1 MKTFTSLDGVKIHV
15 GENAKD
21 NDRLTESSYPREW
34 WMHVSG
40 HPGSHVV
47 IACEEDVLPR
57 ETKRDAA
64 VLAVRHS
71 KAPPSK
77 MVKVDLCRVED
88 LGMGRASGQVYL
100 DGETTQLTIF
110 MGKERERIERLVGTP
125 RRV

>member
-1 MKTFTSLDGVKIHV
+1 MKTFTSHDGIKIHV

-21 NDRLTESSYPREW
+21 NDRLTESSYPGEW

-47 IACEEDVLPR
+47 IAHEGDVLPR

-64 VLAVRHS
+64 VLAVHHS

-77 MVKVDLCRVED
+77 MIKVDVSRVSD
-88 LGMGRASGQVYL
+88 VIMGKAAGQVYL
-100 DGETTQLTIF
+100 NGETTQLTIF
-110 MGKERERIERLVGTP
+110 INKENDRLRRLLSP
-125 RRV
+125 RT

>member
-1 MKTFTSLDGVKIHV
+1 MKTFISLDGLKIFV

-47 IACEEDVLPR
+47 ISYEGDVIPK
-57 ETKRDAA
+57 ETKTDAA
-64 VLAVRHS
+64 VLAVHHS

-77 MVKVDLCRVED
+77 MIKVDLCRVSD
-88 LGMGRASGQVYL
+88 LNMGRASGQVYL
-100 DGETTQLTIF
+100 KGETMQLTIF
-110 MGKERERIERLVGTP
+110 MNRENQRLRRLLTP
-125 RRV
+125 SS

>member
-1 MKTFTSLDGVKIHV
+1 MKTFTSVDGVKIYV

-21 NDRLTESSYPREW
+21 NDRLTESSYPKEW

-47 IACEEDVLPR
+47 IACDEDVVPR

-64 VLAVRHS
+64 VLAVHHS

-77 MVKVDLCRVED
+77 MIKVDLCRVED

-100 DGETTQLTIF
+100 DGEITQLTIF
-110 MGKERERIERLVGTP
+110 MGKEKGRIERIFSTL
-125 RRV
+125 RRA

>member
-1 MKTFTSLDGVKIHV
+1 MKTFTSVDGVKIHV

-21 NDRLTESSYPREW
+21 NDRLTESSYPKEW

-47 IACEEDVLPR
+47 IACEEDVVPR

-64 VLAVRHS
+64 VLAVHHS

-77 MVKVDLCRVED
+77 MTKVDLSRVED

-110 MGKERERIERLVGTP
+110 MGREGGRLK
-125 RRV
+125 RLLKS

>member
-1 MKTFTSLDGVKIHV
+1 MKTFTSMDGVNIHV

-21 NDRLTESSYPREW
+21 NDRLTESSYGREW
-34 WMHVSG
+34 WMHVAG

-47 IACEEDVLPR
+47 IACEDDVVPR

-71 KAPPSK
+71 RAPPSK
-77 MVKVDLCRVED
+77 MVKVTMCRVED

-100 DGETTQLTIF
+100 DGETTELTIF
-110 MGKERERIERLVGTP
+110 MAREGGRLERLLKT
-125 RRV
+125 

>member
-1 MKTFTSLDGVKIHV
+1 MKTFTSVDGVKIHV

-21 NDRLTESSYPREW
+21 NDALTESAYSKEW

-47 IACEEDVLPR
+47 IALEDDVVPR

-64 VLAVRHS
+64 VLAVHHS
-71 KAPPSK
+71 KAPTAK
-77 MVKVDLCRVED
+77 MNKVDLCRVSD

-110 MGKERERIERLVGTP
+110 MGKEGERLRRLLTP
-125 RRV
+125 SS

>member
-1 MKTFTSLDGVKIHV
+1 MKTFISLDGLKIFV

-47 IACEEDVLPR
+47 ISYEGDVIPK
-57 ETKRDAA
+57 ETKTDAA
-64 VLAVRHS
+64 VLAVHHS

-77 MVKVDLCRVED
+77 MIKVDLCRVSD
-88 LGMGRASGQVYL
+88 LNMGRASGQVYL
-100 DGETTQLTIF
+100 KGETIQLTIF
-110 MGKERERIERLVGTP
+110 MNRENQRLRRLLTP
-125 RRV
+125 SS